1 MRMRYCLLFALLV
14 LAAGTA
20 AAHDYPPVI
29 KHMVKAEDFKVLT
42 RFNAPAGLTGYAGS
56 VHGHHLILYVTA
68 DGKHALAGS
77 LFDAQGHNLTVAEA
91 DRYITKPLIASAWP
105 KLENATWVA
114 EGAKRPKRIV
124 YEFVDPNCP
133 YCHLF
138 WLANQSYMAHGLQV
152 RHILVG
158 VITKSSMNKA
168 AAILD
173 SQHPRA
179 AFIKNERDYKMQS
192 VPENK
197 AGGIAPEPHPKAK
210 TIEKIHANNVLMHN
224 LGVDGT
230 PGIFYKDAKG
240 RVQRAIGLPPLS
252 KLPDMYRL
260 PKQPIAN
267 PILKKYQ

>member
-1 MRMRYCLLFALLV
+1 MRYCRLFALLV
-14 LAAGTA
+14 LTA
-20 AAHDYPPVI
+20 AAAAHAYPPVI
-29 KHMVKAEDFKVLT
+29 KHMVTAEDFKVLAK
-42 RFNAPAGLTGYAGS
+42 FNAPAGLTGYAGS

-77 LFDAQGHNLTVAEA
+77 LFDAKGRNLTLAEI
-91 DRYITKPLIASAWP
+91 DRYITKPLLASAWA
-105 KLENATWVA
+105 KLEHATWIA
-114 EGAKRPKRIV
+114 EGAKHPKRIV

-138 WLANQSYMAHGLQV
+138 WLANQPYMAHGLQV

-173 SQHPRA
+173 SHHPRA
-179 AFIKNERDYKMQS
+179 AFIKNERHYKIHS
-192 VPENK
+192 VAENK
-197 AGGIAPEPHPKAK
+197 AGGIAPETNPKAK
-210 TIEKIHANNVLMHN
+210 TLKKIRANNVLMHN
-224 LGVDGT
+224 LGVNGT
-230 PGIFYKDAKG
+230 PGIFYKDTKG

-260 PKQPIAN
+260 PKQPITN